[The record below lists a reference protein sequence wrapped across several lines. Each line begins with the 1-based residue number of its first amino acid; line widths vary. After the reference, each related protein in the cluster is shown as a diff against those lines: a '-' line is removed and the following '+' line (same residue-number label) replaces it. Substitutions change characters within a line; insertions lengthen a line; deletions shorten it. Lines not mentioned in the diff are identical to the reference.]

1 VTRWRRVELTV
12 RELNSRPKASVNW
25 GAGIRGLGVAW
36 VLASMSVWYDSPLPL
51 VIAGLITAFSL
62 FVPLRIGYILLSR
75 DFAAFVLRASIL
87 VLVATAI
94 AYPAAMAANSAQPP
108 LAAIGSLLFVG
119 LLIGTGAILF
129 LTVKTATLRS
139 LPSLLAAFTNV
150 RARAHGLVVQ
160 MTAAVRR
167 Y

>member
-1 VTRWRRVELTV
+1 M
-12 RELNSRPKASVNW
+12 NW

-62 FVPLRIGYILLSR
+62 FVPLRIGHILLSR
-75 DFAAFVLRASIL
+75 DFAALVFRASIL